1 MISKIF
7 KCHLQ
12 SCNYFF
18 AGGKQAPFMMGQY
31 VTAIESEIAEL
42 TKEVTNGH
50 PHIYIDANE
59 CEIDSE
65 ALTPM
70 ELLRIE
76 MYEKAKADLL
86 ASGAMSA
93 VVSESSSAPAALSFA
108 NTTSVQE
115 GAAGSNGD
123 AVGMVSVTSK
133 LSSLKGK

>member
-1 MISKIF
+1 
-7 KCHLQ
+7 
-12 SCNYFF
+12 
-18 AGGKQAPFMMGQY
+18 
-31 VTAIESEIAEL
+31 
-42 TKEVTNGH
+42 
-50 PHIYIDANE
+50 
-59 CEIDSE
+59 
-65 ALTPM
+65 
-70 ELLRIE
+70 

-115 GAAGSNGD
+115 GVVGSNGD